1 MKQSTKKLIS
11 MLVALAFLIAA
22 FVFYFDF
29 VSPAYSDIQALKG
42 KELSEQNFFS
52 QESNTI
58 TQVQKLIATY
68 KNESQEQA
76 TVELALPSGQNVSGA
91 LAQIYGIVAANNI
104 NLQNVTISV
113 SSVVPNAGSAAVGAS
128 SPLLKPVGSI
138 SFVVAI
144 SGSYEDFKNFLSE
157 IETNVRIF
165 DVKNLSIQPS
175 SQVGSLTKD
184 IFSYNMT
191 ITAYYQTQ

>member
-29 VSPAYSDIQALKG
+29 VVPAYGDMQALKG
-42 KELSEQNFFS
+42 RELGEQNFFS

-68 KNESQEQA
+68 KNESQEQTA
-76 TVELALPSGQNVSGA
+76 VEMSLPPEQDVSGA
-91 LAQIYGIVAANNI
+91 LAQIYGIAAVNNI
-104 NLQNVTISV
+104 NLSNVSIAV
-113 SSVVPNAGSAAVGAS
+113 SSVVTNSGAITS
-128 SPLLKPVGSI
+128 VPSLLLKPVGSV
-138 SFVVAI
+138 SFAVSV

-175 SQVGSLTKD
+175 SQAGSLTKD
-184 IFSYNMT
+184 IFNYNMT
-191 ITAYYQTQ
+191 ITAYYQAS